1 MQVNILSINLIN
13 EYKNFGYKALYEY
26 PPESKNAKSENG
38 STNLILYLDFRLS
51 SLRKKALQGIDCA
64 AKY

>member
-1 MQVNILSINLIN
+1 MN

-38 STNLILYLDFRLS
+38 LIDLILYLDFRLS
-51 SLRKKALQGIDCA
+51 SLRKNALQGID
-64 AKY
+64 